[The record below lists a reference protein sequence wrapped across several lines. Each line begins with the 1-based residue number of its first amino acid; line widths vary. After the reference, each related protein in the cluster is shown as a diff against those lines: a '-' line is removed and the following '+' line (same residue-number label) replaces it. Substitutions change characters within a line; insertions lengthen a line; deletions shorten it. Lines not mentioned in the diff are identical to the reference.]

1 MPSEDARLGAALREL
16 LKVSY
21 GLIPEDL
28 PATVRDVATRHLGA
42 TDAVLFLVDLDQ
54 TELRPLAP
62 DRPELRAHGVD
73 TTIAG
78 QAFREERPVV
88 EPSPDGRRLWLPVL
102 DSAERLGVLAV
113 LDDGDVTPETWM
125 QLASLVGELVMGKQL
140 YGDAIAKLRRTGD
153 LTLAAEMRWSLLP
166 PLTFTSPDV
175 GISGILMPSRLIA
188 GDVFDYAVTG
198 RRASV
203 ALFDAMGHGLEASR
217 MANLAVGTYRNVR
230 RGEGGLGDVLS
241 TLDAVLESQFGEAR
255 FVTAQV
261 AQLELDTGELHIA
274 SAGHPSPVL
283 LPADADASPQ
293 RIELPPCRPPGLGYT
308 GAREIV
314 VQLSEGDAILFHT
327 DGVSEARSP
336 DREVYGER
344 RMAEAVWAALKAG
357 ARPPEALRLV
367 IHEVLAF
374 QGERVRDDASM
385 VLLSWRP
392 AAVTP
397 PSHAGTVVIS

>member
-16 LKVSY
+16 LRVSY
-21 GLIPEDL
+21 GLIPEDV
-28 PATVRDVATRHLGA
+28 PATVRDVARRHLGA
-42 TDAVLFLVDLDQ
+42 RDAVLYLVDLDQ
-54 TELRPLAP
+54 TELRPLDP
-62 DRPELRAHGVD
+62 ERPELRTHGVD

-88 EPSPDGRRLWLPVL
+88 EPAPDGRRVWLPVL
-102 DSAERLGVLAV
+102 DSAERLGVLGIV
-113 LDDGDVTPETWM
+113 DDGDVTPETWM
-125 QLASLVGELVMGKQL
+125 DLASLVGELVMGKQL
-140 YGDAIAKLRRTGD
+140 YGDAIAGLRRTGE

-175 GISGILMPSRLIA
+175 GVSGILMPSRKIA
-188 GDVFDYAVTG
+188 GDAFDYAVTG
-198 RRASV
+198 RCASI

-217 MANLAVGTYRNVR
+217 MANLAIGAYRNVR
-230 RGEGGLGDVLS
+230 RGQGSLADVL
-241 TLDAVLESQFGEAR
+241 TRLDDVLETQFGDAR

-261 AQLELDTGELHIA
+261 AQLDLDSGTLRIM
-274 SAGHPSPVL
+274 SAAHPSPVL
-283 LPADADASPQ
+283 LPAAADGTPKT
-293 RIELPPCRPPGLGYT
+293 IPCPPCRPPGLGYDGT
-308 GAREIV
+308 EEIV
-314 VQLSEGDAILFHT
+314 VQLEPGDCVLFHT

-336 DREVYGER
+336 ERETYGER

-374 QGERVRDDASM
+374 QGEHVRDDASM

-392 AAVTP
+392 AGVTS
-397 PSHAGTVVIS
+397 PSDAGTAVVP

>member
-1 MPSEDARLGAALREL
+1 MPTEDARLGAALREL
-16 LKVSY
+16 LQVSY

-28 PATVRDVATRHLGA
+28 PATVRDLAMRHLGA
-42 TDAVLFLVDLDQ
+42 TDVVLYLVDLDQ

-62 DRPELRAHGVD
+62 DRPELRTHGVD

-78 QAFREERPVV
+78 RAFREERPVV
-88 EPSPDGRRLWLPVL
+88 EPAPDGRRLWLPVL
-102 DSAERLGVLAV
+102 DSAERLGVLGV
-113 LDDGDVTPETWM
+113 VDDGDVAPETWAHF
-125 QLASLVGELVMGKQL
+125 ASLVGELVMAKQL
-140 YGDAIAKLRRTGD
+140 YGDAIANLRRTGE

-188 GDVFDYAVTG
+188 GDAFDYAVTG
-198 RRASV
+198 RCASV

-217 MANLAVGTYRNVR
+217 MANLAIGAYRNVR
-230 RGEGGLGDVLS
+230 RGLGDLADVLAE
-241 TLDAVLESQFGEAR
+241 LDKVLDSEFGEAR
-255 FVTAQV
+255 FVTTQV
-261 AQLELDTGELHIA
+261 AQLELDTGLLRIM

-283 LPADADASPQ
+283 LPADLKGAPQ
-293 RIELPPCRPPGLGYT
+293 QIAMPPCRPPGLGY
-308 GAREIV
+308 GAATEVV
-314 VQLSEGDAILFHT
+314 VQLSEGDAVLFHT

-336 DREVYGER
+336 EREVYGER

-392 AAVTP
+392 PGPTTP
-397 PSHAGTVVIS
+397 SDAGVAIVP